1 MLTSQT
7 MTLINHDRAVIGL
20 FALIL
25 HKRMFIIDDMEFV
38 GKKQSLTNAFLTLDQ
53 IKFAATLMNRIG
65 YEIFEEEGK
74 EHDQEN
80 IIFHW
85 FVNFATRF

>member
-1 MLTSQT
+1 MT
-7 MTLINHDRAVIGL
+7 MINHDRAVIGL

-53 IKFAATLMNRIG
+53 IKFAHLFPPFLSTYTLHQTHRGFPAT
-65 YEIFEEEGK
+65 
-74 EHDQEN
+74 
-80 IIFHW
+80 
-85 FVNFATRF
+85 ATCRNGQSG